1 MNFDLEADH
10 TSEAAAQRISRL
22 LLLNPPIPSILDS
35 CLDAIDIKRRESIE
49 HLAMQFSILSP
60 ENAASVSQIAVL
72 AFRRPKERLRS
83 SATCRI

>member
-1 MNFDLEADH
+1 LTWKSITRRKQLHNVY
-10 TSEAAAQRISRL
+10 QGI

-49 HLAMQFSILSP
+49 HLAMQFSTLSP

-72 AFRRPKERLRS
+72 AFCQPKERLGS